1 MRKALSWITSV
12 GLVVAA
18 ASAIGCEVAP
28 GPRRAP
34 AGSGTASASAAPA
47 AGSAAAAPTPAPQP
61 TPTPAP
67 APTPTPAPAAQPTDN
82 ANAVGVGGAPG
93 GSGAGSAPAPQPQ
106 IKEACSKAVAHLFDV
121 EIATAP
127 AEAKAQLS
135 SQRDALV
142 AKGAAQ
148 CTLQGWSDA
157 VIDCLAKAADMPAVE
172 ACGQILQKEMDAKNA
187 AGAPGGAPAPS
198 GAPAPTPPPG

>member
-28 GPRRAP
+28 GPRRVP

-47 AGSAAAAPTPAPQP
+47 AGSAAAAPTPAPTPTPTP

-67 APTPTPAPAAQPTDN
+67 APAPTPAPQPTDN
-82 ANAVGVGGAPG
+82 ANAVGVGGAP

-106 IKEACSKAVAHLFDV
+106 IKEACSKAVSHLIDV

-127 AEAKAQLS
+127 AEAKGQLS

-172 ACGQILQKEMDAKNA
+172 ACGQILQKEMDAKSA
-187 AGAPGGAPAPS
+187 AGAPGGAPAP
-198 GAPAPTPPPG
+198 APTPTPNAPG